1 MSKFSIYILLSLIML
16 YTLCA
21 SDAFSGV
28 TNPDISV
35 IGQLYETH
43 IDDSE
48 ANSGKRPSLS
58 LGETEVVLDSALNP
72 YLKGTFV
79 FSIDEHEGIEVEEAY
94 ADVIRGLPLN
104 LAIKAGKY
112 RLNFGNLNAVHPH
125 AYPFIRTPHVL
136 DPVSSNLLPGK
147 ESFNDTAVET
157 SILFPV
163 SSNWT
168 TQISAD
174 ILQGNSYHPES
185 TEVRNAWLA
194 HLENSFMVGATP
206 VNFGLSCTGGVNN
219 IDANTKTSLVGANVK
234 TKIPCTPSSSLTIAG
249 EYIYKF
255 SKVPGSAGNKIKD
268 NRYGFYFYSN
278 MQLNPR
284 YNAGILYEQYLDPV
298 VKAEINRSVKPF
310 IGFSV
315 LEESTIIRLS
325 YERSMTKN
333 SKDVNT
339 IEMQFLFSMGP
350 HKAHKF

>member
-1 MSKFSIYILLSLIML
+1 MSKLSICILLYFMSL
-16 YTLCA
+16 YTFSA
-21 SDAFSGV
+21 SNAFPGV

-35 IGQLYETH
+35 MGQLYETYT
-43 IDDSE
+43 DDNESE
-48 ANSGKRPSLS
+48 SGKKPSLS

-94 ADVIRGLPLN
+94 ADIIRGLPYN

-136 DPVSSNLLPGK
+136 DPESSNLLPGE

-157 SILFPV
+157 SILIPV

-174 ILQGNSYHPES
+174 ILQGNSYHPEAAK
-185 TEVRNAWLA
+185 VRNAWLA
-194 HLENSFMVGATP
+194 HIENSFMAGPAP
-206 VNFGLSCTGGVNN
+206 VNFGMSCTEGVNN
-219 IDANTKTSLVGANVK
+219 IDAYTKTSLIGANVK
-234 TKIPCTPSSSLTIAG
+234 TKIPCTLSSSITIAG
-249 EYIYKF
+249 EYFYKL
-255 SKVPGSAGNKIKD
+255 SKIPDPDGNKIKD

-278 MQLNPR
+278 MQMNPR
-284 YNAGILYEQYLDPV
+284 YNAGVLYEQYLDPIA
-298 VKAEINRSVKPF
+298 KKEINRSVKPF

-325 YERSMTKN
+325 YERFMTKY